1 MLDLLQ
7 VKGHALLKCF
17 VHNSVFV
24 KCLSSHPQKKQPH
37 FDSLRS
43 MPNTSEGQEPN
54 PSGPSEASGMQRS
67 TKVGEGHS
75 LISSLARDAA
85 RVRRASSAELH
96 LPWTFPVTHS
106 REKFYTVCSD
116 YALLN
121 QAASVY
127 CPPSTAR
134 TTAQSKQDAGPLPV
148 RAKPSADQGGGA
160 HVGSDGDFDMEDVSS
175 KPILAWEI
183 DTADFN
189 SVFSRKIRTSSS
201 HVTYMIRK
209 YNVCFRSH

>member
-1 MLDLLQ
+1 
-7 VKGHALLKCF
+7 
-17 VHNSVFV
+17 
-24 KCLSSHPQKKQPH
+24 
-37 FDSLRS
+37 

-54 PSGPSEASGMQRS
+54 LSGPAGPSGMQRPTS
-67 TKVGEGHS
+67 GGGEHG

-85 RVRRASSAELH
+85 RIRRASSAELH
-96 LPWTFPVTHS
+96 LQWTCPVTHS

-127 CPPSTAR
+127 CPSNTAR
-134 TTAQSKQDAGPLPV
+134 DAVQSKQDDGPPLVKP
-148 RAKPSADQGGGA
+148 KPSADFGVGQTGGA
-160 HVGSDGDFDMEDVSS
+160 HVGSDGDFDMEEISSGNS

-189 SVFSRKIRTSSS
+189 SVLTRKIRTSRA
-201 HVTYMIRK
+201 HIVLQVYDTNL
-209 YNVCFRSH
+209 YNCQNVNWLFFRVQ